1 MKGGENVLD
10 IFNQFL
16 LDKPIV
22 RILDILI
29 VWFIIYRVIVYARG
43 TQMMNL
49 LKGLAIFI
57 AIKFIA
63 QVIGL
68 QTIDWI
74 LSQILS
80 WGVIAVIVLFQPELR
95 RFLEI
100 LGRDMFRKNR
110 NRQNDP
116 DVKLISDLE
125 YALSYMSKRK
135 IGALIA
141 IEGNDELQDIIDT
154 GIVLDAE
161 VSNQLLINIFIPNT
175 PLHDGAVVI
184 KDYKAMAASCYLP
197 LSENGQ
203 ISKELG
209 TRHRAGIGLSETKDA
224 LVLIVSEET
233 GDISLVKDAALVRGV
248 DKDELHRLLELY
260 LLREEDEVASKD
272 YLTLAKEFI
281 FGAGKVRGD
290 KHENE

>member
-1 MKGGENVLD
+1 MKGGGNVLD

-29 VWFIIYRVIVYARG
+29 VWFIINRVIVYARG

>member
-1 MKGGENVLD
+1 MLD

-197 LSENGQ
+197 LSENDQ

-233 GDISLVKDAALVRGV
+233 GDISLVKDAALIRRV

>member
-16 LDKPIV
+16 LDKSIV

>member
-1 MKGGENVLD
+1 MLD